1 MASEKQRLKK
11 LRQEQL
17 VKQLQENPFLTDD
30 ELAEKYNVSIQT
42 IRLDRLALG
51 IPEVRKRIMSV
62 AEEAHG
68 TIRSLQEG
76 ELFGELIDINIGDYA
91 ISMLEVREDMVSEF
105 GHVRGQILFAQA
117 NSLALAVI
125 DADIVLTGSA
135 RVRFKRPV
143 LQGEKVIGK
152 AVVKTRKQNSFL
164 VSTYLKVE
172 GDIVF
177 KGHFIMFA
185 QDKKQ
190 QREGD
195 PSK

>member
-1 MASEKQRLKK
+1 MAGEKRRLKK
-11 LRQEQL
+11 IRQEQL
-17 VKQLQENPFLTDD
+17 VQQLRENPFLTDE

-68 TIRSLQEG
+68 SIRSLREG
-76 ELFGELIDINIGDYA
+76 ELVGQLIDIKLGDYA
-91 ISMLEVREDMVSEF
+91 ISMLEIGEEMVSEF
-105 GHVRGQILFAQA
+105 GHVRGQLLFAQA

-125 DADIVLTGSA
+125 DADVVLTGSA

-143 LQGEKVIGK
+143 LQGEKVIAK
-152 AVVKTRKQNSFL
+152 AVVKTKKHNSFL
-164 VSTYLKVE
+164 VSTYLKVDGE
-172 GDIVF
+172 IVF

-185 QDKKQ
+185 QDKRQ
-190 QREGD
+190 LEEA
-195 PSK
+195 